1 MATTNKYDLAID
13 RAISN
18 FRLDNKFY
26 NTRDMKDMIQCL
38 ALWWKKN
45 KSKFTKYEKPSDL
58 SKKLKITNLNY
69 YLTQR
74 EKSGNYIV
82 NTKDLS
88 VFLSDS
94 IK

>member
-13 RAISN
+13 RAVSN
-18 FRLDNKFY
+18 FKLDNKFY
-26 NTRDMKDMIQCL
+26 NTKDMKDKVQCL
-38 ALWWKKN
+38 ALFWKKN
-45 KSKFTKYEKPSDL
+45 KSKFIKYEKPSDL

-69 YLTQR
+69 YLSQR
-74 EKSGNYIV
+74 NPSGDYVV

-88 VFLSDS
+88 NFLSDS